1 MKKLAFLV
9 ALVATFA
16 CGSKETPTPT
26 PEPDPDPT
34 PVTSSFIQGAD
45 ISWASEMEAGGRT
58 FKKKDGSSA
67 SLLDVLKDCGFN
79 AVRLR
84 VWVDPYKG
92 WSGKDDVVAQAKKLK
107 AAGLPLMVDFH
118 YSDFFADPG
127 RQKIPAAW
135 AGDAADLSL
144 LSADLAGHT
153 RDVLTALKATGVE
166 VKWIQIGNETRN
178 GMLSPAGDAVWK
190 NEQIDL
196 THFVALYNAG
206 YEAAKTVFPQASV
219 MPHLNDAYLS
229 VSYGNPM
236 WLDDFKA
243 KGGKFDMIAFSHYP
257 QLESK
262 MWINGK
268 EKTLTPAEVNQYAV
282 AYIKKAISDY
292 GVPVVVAEVGV
303 KSQAQEVTAK
313 SLLQSF
319 LDDVRKI
326 ENCAGVFYWEPQVDG
341 SWRPEIYT
349 KPSELTQYTG
359 TTQTKAWGAYD
370 QGAFTT
376 SGQPTSVLDVFAN

>member
-1 MKKLAFLV
+1 MKNFAFLTAMLAV
-9 ALVATFA
+9 FA
-16 CGSKETPTPT
+16 CGSKETPNPGPDVQPPT
-26 PEPDPDPT
+26 PET
-34 PVTSSFIQGAD
+34 PSFIQGAD
-45 ISWASEMEAGGRT
+45 ISWASEMETGGRT
-58 FKKKDGSSA
+58 FRKKDGTTA

-84 VWVDPYKG
+84 VWVNPYKG
-92 WSGKDDVVAQAKKLK
+92 WSGKDDVVAVAKKVK

-135 AGDAADLSL
+135 ASDAADLSL
-144 LSADLAGHT
+144 LSARVASHT
-153 RDVLTALKATGVE
+153 QEVLTALKATGVE

-206 YEAAKTVFPQASV
+206 YEAAKTVCPQALV
-219 MPHLNDAYLS
+219 MPHLDNAYLS

-257 QLESK
+257 QLESTV
-262 MWINGK
+262 WLNGK
-268 EKTLTPAEVNQYAV
+268 KKTLTPTEVNQYAV
-282 AYIKKAISDY
+282 AYIKKAIADY
-292 GVPVVVAEVGV
+292 GVPVMVAEVGV
-303 KSQAQEVTAK
+303 KSQANEATAK
-313 SLLQSF
+313 SLLQNF
-319 LDDVRKI
+319 MNEVRKI
-326 ENCAGVFYWEPQVDG
+326 EDCAGVFYWEPQVDG
-341 SWRPEIYT
+341 SWKPEIYT

-359 TTQTKAWGAYD
+359 TTQTQAWNAYD

-376 SGQPTSVLDVFAN
+376 NGQPTSVLDVFAN